1 MSLEGFYNTICPG
14 SKKKYHIN
22 FCLCRRWTN
31 DNFLLRAGGGKGEK
45 GGRGLGVGCVTIT
58 FYLILASGSLIIL
71 SPPPPSLSPPPLLAV
86 NRQSVFYSSL
96 FILCRRPLIPP
107 PFPLKTMRPPGEK
120 VFYPNL
126 PQPPRR

>member
-1 MSLEGFYNTICPG
+1 MSLEGFYNLLYALG
-14 SKKKYHIN
+14 LKKIYHIN

-31 DNFLLRAGGGKGEK
+31 GNFFIACE

-58 FYLILASGSLIIL
+58 FHLILASGSLIIL
-71 SPPPPSLSPPPLLAV
+71 SPPPPSLSPPPPLFAV
-86 NRQSVFYSSL
+86 NRQSVFHSSL

-120 VFYPNL
+120 VFYPTP

>member
-14 SKKKYHIN
+14 SKKKISHKFLSFVEGGRTVI
-22 FCLCRRWTN
+22 
-31 DNFLLRAGGGKGEK
+31 FLLRAGGG
-45 GGRGLGVGCVTIT
+45 GVRSWLCHDNFLPDPRIRLSNNLIT
-58 FYLILASGSLIIL
+58 PSSLPFPL
-71 SPPPPSLSPPPLLAV
+71 PPPLLAV
-86 NRQSVFYSSL
+86 NRQSVFHSSR

-120 VFYPNL
+120 VFYPTP

>member
-14 SKKKYHIN
+14 SKEKYHIN

-31 DNFLLRAGGGKGEK
+31 DNFLLRAGGGE
-45 GGRGLGVGCVTIT
+45 GVRSWLCHDNFLPDPRIRLSNNLIT
-58 FYLILASGSLIIL
+58 PSSLP
-71 SPPPPSLSPPPLLAV
+71 SPPPPLLAI

-120 VFYPNL
+120 VFYPTP

>member
-22 FCLCRRWTN
+22 FCPCRRWTN
-31 DNFLLRAGGGKGEK
+31 GNFFYCVRGV
-45 GGRGLGVGCVTIT
+45 GRGLGVGCVTIT

-71 SPPPPSLSPPPLLAV
+71 SPPPPSLSPPSPLLAV
-86 NRQSVFYSSL
+86 NRQSVFHSSL

-120 VFYPNL
+120 VFYPTPL
-126 PQPPRR
+126 QPPRR

>member
-14 SKKKYHIN
+14 SKKKYH

-31 DNFLLRAGGGKGEK
+31 GNFFIACGGG
-45 GGRGLGVGCVTIT
+45 GGGLGVGCVTKT

-71 SPPPPSLSPPPLLAV
+71 SPPPPSLPPPPLLAV
-86 NRQSVFYSSL
+86 NRQSVFHSSL

-107 PFPLKTMRPPGEK
+107 PFPLKTMRLPGEK
-120 VFYPNL
+120 VFYPTP